1 MKFSELLQT
10 LQADGDSAD
19 SDSADSMQWRAEVP
33 ESWAQGRTLF
43 GGIQAAI
50 GVAAMRKAVPADWP
64 LRSLQVSFIA
74 PVAPGAQRIQTRVL
88 RTGKSAIHVEARLMD
103 GDASGCFMLGIFGRG
118 RDSAIR
124 IAPPAPSQ
132 VVPVSASRALP
143 FVAGVTPAFTRHL
156 DFFWARGG
164 FPFTGEHEAKTQ
176 VHVRLRD
183 EAPVGELQIIALAD
197 SIPSPGL
204 SLLARPAAASSLSWT
219 LELLGGAYDPDPG
232 RHWLMDAT
240 VDVAAD
246 GYMNQSAVLWTPD
259 GQPAALSRQTVVVF
273 A

>member
-164 FPFTGEHEAKTQ
+164 FPFTGE
-176 VHVRLRD
+176 RD
-183 EAPVGELQIIALAD
+183 AGAC
-197 SIPSPGL
+197 
-204 SLLARPAAASSLSWT
+204 AAARRGA
-219 LELLGGAYDPDPG
+219 GGRAADHRAGRFDPEPG
-232 RHWLMDAT
+232 P
-240 VDVAAD
+240 VAA
-246 GYMNQSAVLWTPD
+246 G
-259 GQPAALSRQTVVVF
+259 AAGGSQLAELDAGTARRRL
-273 A
+273 